1 MQALNSEKPE
11 NATPR
16 GQVKKAP
23 PVRRFPLILLV
34 VSLILF
40 ISGLNSGEPVSV
52 WEKAVR
58 ICLSCIG
65 IG

>member
-1 MQALNSEKPE
+1 MQTLNTKKPVRG
-11 NATPR
+11 TPR
-16 GQVKKAP
+16 KL
-23 PVRRFPLILLV
+23 PLILLV

-40 ISGLNSGEPVSV
+40 IFGINSGEPSSV

>member
-1 MQALNSEKPE
+1 MHALNSEKPE
-11 NATPR
+11 HATPR
-16 GQVKKAP
+16 RQAETAAP
-23 PVRRFPLILLV
+23 LRKFPLILLV